1 MPTILLTSPK
11 TARGLYYGDE
21 ALAGLRGLGDVRLN
35 DGDVPWDADGVIRAA
50 QGCQII
56 VSDRQTA
63 GPGTIFDALPELCAF
78 VRCAVDIRN
87 IDRDSASRNGV
98 LVTQASAGFI
108 PAVAELV
115 VGYMIDLGRHV
126 TKSAVLYHAGRQPP
140 AAMGRQL
147 RGSTMGVI
155 GYGAIGRYL
164 CDLGVAL
171 GMKVLVADPFAKVD
185 KPGLAPADMTTLL
198 GQSDFVVCLAI
209 ANESTENLMNA
220 AAFARMKP
228 GAYFINV
235 SRGGLVD
242 EAALEAALVE
252 GRIAGAAMDVGRAP
266 DQMPSPRLAAL
277 PNVIATPHSGGLTP
291 PAIAHQ
297 ALETVR
303 QVAEIVRG
311 RAPIGAVNADKA
323 TRLARLRRTLG

>member
-11 TARGLYYGDE
+11 TARALYYGDE
-21 ALAGLRGLGDVRLN
+21 ALAGLRKLGEVRLN
-35 DGDVPWDADGVIRAA
+35 DGDAAWDADGLIRAA

-63 GPGTIFDALPELCAF
+63 GPAPVFDALPDLVAF

-87 IDRDSASRNGV
+87 VDRDAASLNGV
-98 LVTQASAGFI
+98 LVTQASPGFI

-115 VGYMIDLGRHV
+115 VGYMVDLGRHV
-126 TKSAVLYHAGRQPP
+126 VRSAVTYHVGKQPP
-140 AAMGRQL
+140 VAMGRQL
-147 RGSTMGVI
+147 RGSTLGVI

-164 CDLGVAL
+164 GDLGVAL

-185 KPGLAPADMTTLL
+185 KPGLTRVELPALL
-198 GQSDFVVCLAI
+198 AESDFVVCLAI
-209 ANESTENLMNA
+209 ATDATENLMNA

-228 GAYFINV
+228 GAFFINV

-252 GRIAGAAMDVGRAP
+252 RRIAGAAMDVGRAP

-277 PNVIATPHSGGLTP
+277 PTVIATPHTGGLTP

-303 QVAEIVRG
+303 QVAEIVQG
-311 RAPIGAVNADKA
+311 RAPVGAVNADKA
-323 TRLARLRRTLG
+323 TRLKRLR

>member
-11 TARGLYYGDE
+11 TARALYYGDE
-21 ALAGLRGLGDVRLN
+21 ALAGLRKLGEVRLN
-35 DGDVPWDADGVIRAA
+35 DSDTAWDAAGLIAAA
-50 QGCQII
+50 QGCQVI

-63 GPGTIFDALPELCAF
+63 GPGSVFDALPDLVAF

-87 IDRDSASRNGV
+87 VDREAAARNGV
-98 LVTQASAGFI
+98 LVTHASPGFV

-115 VGYMIDLGRHV
+115 VGYMVDLGRHV
-126 TKSAVLYHAGRQPP
+126 TRSAVTYHHGKDPQAL
-140 AAMGRQL
+140 MGRQL
-147 RGSTMGVI
+147 SGSTLGVI

-164 CDLGVAL
+164 CDLGLAL
-171 GMKVLVADPFAKVD
+171 GMKVLVGDPYATVD
-185 KPGLAPADMTTLL
+185 KPAIAQVALPALLAE
-198 GQSDFVVCLAI
+198 SDFVVCLAV
-209 ANESTENLMNA
+209 ANEATENLMDA
-220 AAFARMKP
+220 AAFARMRKS
-228 GAYFINV
+228 AYFINV

-266 DQMPSPRLAAL
+266 DQMPSPRLARL
-277 PNVIATPHSGGLTP
+277 PNVIATPHTGGLTP

-303 QVAEIVRG
+303 QVGEIVQG
-311 RAPIGAVNADKA
+311 RAPVGAVNADKA
-323 TRLARLRRTLG
+323 TRLKRLP

>member
-11 TARGLYYGDE
+11 TARALYYGDE
-21 ALAGLRGLGDVRLN
+21 ALAGLRKLGEVRLN
-35 DGDVPWDADGVIRAA
+35 DGDAAWDADGLIRAA

-63 GPGTIFDALPELCAF
+63 GPAPVFDALPDLVAF

-87 IDRDSASRNGV
+87 VDRDAASLNGV
-98 LVTQASAGFI
+98 LVTQASPGFI

-115 VGYMIDLGRHV
+115 VGYMVDLGRHV
-126 TKSAVLYHAGRQPP
+126 VRSAVTYHAGKQPP
-140 AAMGRQL
+140 VAMGRQL
-147 RGSTMGVI
+147 RGSTLGVI

-164 CDLGVAL
+164 GDLGVAL

-185 KPGLAPADMTTLL
+185 KPGLTRVELPALL
-198 GQSDFVVCLAI
+198 AESDFVVCLAI
-209 ANESTENLMNA
+209 ATDATENLMNA

-228 GAYFINV
+228 GAFFINV

-252 GRIAGAAMDVGRAP
+252 RRIAGAAMDVGRAP

-277 PNVIATPHSGGLTP
+277 PTVIATPHTGGLTP

-303 QVAEIVRG
+303 QVAEIVQG
-311 RAPIGAVNADKA
+311 RAPVGAVNADKA
-323 TRLARLRRTLG
+323 TRLKRLR